1 VQAEPAGAPAEAERR
16 EQAVAEREQAEAERE
31 RAEAV
36 VVAAEEELAET
47 GALAA
52 ADRLIAR
59 IAKPNWSAL
68 GARSGMVRIKSAWLR
83 TAG

>member
-16 EQAVAEREQAEAERE
+16 EQAVAEGEQAERE
-31 RAEAV
+31 RAEP
-36 VVAAEEELAET
+36 VVAAEVELAET

>member
-16 EQAVAEREQAEAERE
+16 EQAVAEREQAERE
-31 RAEAV
+31 RAEP
-36 VVAAEEELAET
+36 VVAAEPELAET

>member
-31 RAEAV
+31 RAEP